1 MKTILLFIL
10 CLIPTLSHA
19 AYNAAEVDRNE
30 LTAAGSARLVT
41 LFTGNAGEPP
51 VRREYLVNASST
63 LSGYRQWVKATMDE
77 LNLMRAVGVLPG
89 LQPGQTVTPLNPVA
103 PSLTAKETW
112 HRKVESYSQS
122 CTLSFVGTVATA
134 CSALK
139 TDIESTYQAGY
150 LD

>member
-1 MKTILLFIL
+1 MKTIFLVVLL
-10 CLIPTLSHA
+10 LIPTVSRA

-30 LTAAGSARLVT
+30 LTAAGAARLVT

-63 LSGYRQWVKATMDE
+63 LSGYRQWVKATLDE

-89 LQPGQTVTPLNPVA
+89 LQPGQTITPLNPVA
-103 PSLTAKETW
+103 PALTAKETW

-122 CTLSFVGTVATA
+122 CTLSFVGAVATA
-134 CSALK
+134 CAALK
-139 TDIESTYQAGY
+139 TDIEATYQAGY

>member
-1 MKTILLFIL
+1 MKPILIAILLL
-10 CLIPTLSHA
+10 VPTLSHA

-30 LTAAGSARLVT
+30 LTAAGAARLVT

-63 LSGYRQWVKATMDE
+63 MAGYRQWVKATMDE

-89 LQPGQTVTPLNPVA
+89 LQPGQTITPLNPVA

-112 HRKVESYSQS
+112 HRKVESYAQS
-122 CTLSFVGTVATA
+122 CALSFVGAVATDCA
-134 CSALK
+134 ALK
-139 TDIESTYQAGY
+139 SDIEATYQAGY
-150 LD
+150 LN